1 VRETDGEKAARWI
14 LAEMD
19 AARVV
24 EAAAVDGVGNTLAR
38 VKFASLC
45 PNRWIKI

>member
-1 VRETDGEKAARWI
+1 MRETDGEKAARWI

-24 EAAAVDGVGNTLAR
+24 EAAAPGDAAMATTTTEIRVCLA
-38 VKFASLC
+38 
-45 PNRWIKI
+45 